1 METSTGSEVQSQS
14 TFCPNCGDSISNPRY
29 FCPHCTRPIRDTV
42 SCDCCHEPIAAQAK
56 KCPHCNTAN
65 VALLAAQAGQLQI
78 MVQASPFGAFFATW
92 NFTSLFKPP
101 VIEVKGG
108 KINTTV
114 WTFLTLRVHKSEI
127 EMSRLASVRHTK
139 GVIWSSL
146 VFETFG
152 GAAEDMGQHGLR
164 HDDAINVAARI
175 KEVIGR

>member
-1 METSTGSEVQSQS
+1 METSTEASTQSVV
-14 TFCPNCGDSISNPRY
+14 CPYCGDAISNPRY

-42 SCDCCHEPIAAQAK
+42 SCEGCREPIAAQAK

-65 VALLAAQAGQLQI
+65 AALLAAQAGQLQI
-78 MVQASPFGAFFATW
+78 SVTASPFGAFFSTW
-92 NFTSLFKPP
+92 NFTSLFRPP

-114 WTFLTLRVHKSEI
+114 WTFFTLRVHQSEI
-127 EMSRLASVRHTK
+127 EMTRLASVRHTK

-152 GAAEDMGQHGLR
+152 GAADDMGQHGLR

>member
-1 METSTGSEVQSQS
+1 METSTVAQAVY
-14 TFCPNCGDSISNPRY
+14 CPHCGDTILNPQY
-29 FCPHCTRPIRDTV
+29 FCPHCARRIRDTV
-42 SCDCCHEPIAAQAK
+42 SCESCREPIHAQAK

-65 VALLAAQAGQLQI
+65 AALLAAQAGQLQI
-78 MVQASPFGAFFATW
+78 TVTASPFGAFFSTW
-92 NFTSLFKPP
+92 NFTSLFRPP
-101 VIEVKGG
+101 VIEVSGG

-114 WTFLTLRVHKSEI
+114 WTFFTLRVHKSEI
-127 EMSRLASVRHTK
+127 EMSRLASVRYTK

-164 HDDAINVAARI
+164 HNDAINVAARI